1 MLLLGCTDMP
11 FLAKYRCLT
20 CVKHGYWYG
29 SPDFGVQAVSFF
41 FFSLLRHGA
50 NAATTRWTCL
60 QWKKKSQILTLDKSL
75 PLILWYTLKQKNKK
89 TKKKLRVWEVITMK
103 VETHSSTLPLASAHC
118 PLSLV
123 GARSGRSASWRA
135 L

>member
-29 SPDFGVQAVSFF
+29 SLDFGVRAVSFF
-41 FFSLLRHGA
+41 FFRFSDMALMRLRHGGHA
-50 NAATTRWTCL
+50 SSE
-60 QWKKKSQILTLDKSL
+60 KKKSQILTLDKSL

-103 VETHSSTLPLASAHC
+103 VETHSSTLPLTSAHC

-123 GARSGRSASWRA
+123 GARSGQSASRRA